1 MARKM
6 NKRNTKPKVSF
17 EKKVISV
24 IRSQAE
30 TKQKTI
36 SVFNNTNIY
45 GNGLN
50 GGNTNGG
57 AQMNNILEGLAL
69 TNGDTQDTR
78 NGNSISNCSLSL
90 RGFVESN
97 GYDTTTNPDIMPYEC
112 HIVFFK
118 NKAGA
123 DEPGA
128 TTNFQNFKSLPG
140 NLLGPVDGSIMN
152 SLYPYNKDLYTI
164 KKVKVIKLKG
174 APYAAQNSNTQ
185 LSAYNDGNSVQY
197 KRFRVNIP
205 IKKVLK
211 YQDNATLPTNDWL
224 SVGCFIIIGSGSIYT
239 GTQTK
244 AAISMDATLRF
255 DDF

>member
-1 MARKM
+1 MPRKM
-6 NKRNTKPKVSF
+6 NKRSTKPKVTF

-30 TKQKTI
+30 TKQKSI

-50 GGNTNGG
+50 GGNANGG
-57 AQMNNILEGLAL
+57 AQMNNILSAIALA
-69 TNGDTQDTR
+69 NGTSQDTR
-78 NGNSISNCSLSL
+78 CGNSISNCSLSL
-90 RGFVESN
+90 RGFVESSN
-97 GYDTTTNPDIMPYEC
+97 YDATTNPGISPYEC

-128 TTNFQNFKSLPG
+128 TTNYQNLKSLPG
-140 NLLGPVDGSIMN
+140 NLLGPVDGTVMN

-164 KKVKVIKLKG
+164 KKVKIIKLKG
-174 APYAAQNSNTQ
+174 APFNVTSGI
-185 LSAYNDGNSVQY
+185 YNDGNSVQY

-211 YQDNATLPTNDWL
+211 YQDNATLPTNEWL
-224 SVGCFIIIGSGSIYT
+224 SVGCFIILGDGSLYS
-239 GTQTK
+239 GTQVK
-244 AAISMDATLRF
+244 ANISMDATIRF